1 MINQLSIKH
10 YALGFILL
18 YIIVFI
24 GSSFYA
30 YSDIN
35 NINQKLIH
43 AYQEKGR
50 HELISAYKHLI
61 LQHRE
66 INKNFTNW
74 DEVHQQLDNSSFY
87 SFWYT
92 HRLYSSRILP
102 DYYQE
107 AALYDNQGHIL
118 VKLRTTTL
126 PERIPIDR
134 LTPYFKIENNI
145 AYLILTT
152 PILDRDNTNMI
163 RGYVT
168 TKSKVFSSLLKF
180 KQFNFIDSDSLKTT
194 VSNKDYIP
202 VDDFIQYLS
211 YQVKNNNDIQTY
223 TQFLTQAI
231 TRNSIILIGFA
242 ILFYFLISFF
252 LSRPLLEISRYI
264 DELDQDSE
272 LKKVLDTGYQF
283 HIDELEKVRHSLIQ
297 YQNKLKKVYLH
308 LDNKNKELWDMA
320 HRDALTGVF
329 NRRAFEEHWQ
339 HIQEIFS
346 DSRQKIALL
355 LFDINHFKSINDT
368 YGHPVGDRVL
378 QAFAETIQG
387 SLRKGEKLYRIGGD
401 EFATIIQVT
410 RPEDALY
417 VAERCKNAIK
427 NIIPSTL
434 NIKEPVV
441 ASIGIAHNIEQQSGS
456 INDLLW
462 QADVAVYEAK
472 KPGNYHIIFYSKDID
487 KSSNSIFS
495 SKINNIVYDAVA
507 SGKDI
512 VMFYQPIIT
521 LSDHKVDYY
530 EALLRIQ
537 KDDEIIPPQN
547 IFELVEARKLEYE
560 FDLAIFK
567 TIEADLKNRKIPEQT
582 GVSINVSGP
591 SIIHD
596 NIVEQLSLFVPYLK
610 WYKIVLEITETSL
623 ITNMI
628 QASKHINALKKLG
641 FIIALDDFGSGYSS
655 ISYLSSMPV
664 DIVKFDISLIQ
675 QLGDKKQYSIIHHL
689 ANMIHETGHQLVAE
703 GIETK
708 QTEKTIK
715 SMKFHYAQGYL
726 YGKPSQQPV
735 KLPAKLSS

>member
-1 MINQLSIKH
+1 M
-10 YALGFILL
+10 GFILL
-18 YIIVFI
+18 YILVFI

-35 NINQKLIH
+35 QINQKLDH
-43 AYQEKGR
+43 VYQEKGR
-50 HELISAYKHLI
+50 HELIGAYKQLI
-61 LQHRE
+61 MQHQE

-107 AALYDNQGHIL
+107 AALYDKQGHIL

-126 PERIPIDR
+126 PETIATDQLI
-134 LTPYFKIENNI
+134 PYFKIENNI

-152 PILDRDNTNMI
+152 PIPDRDNSNKI

-168 TKSKVFSSLLKF
+168 TKSKVFNSLLKF
-180 KQFNFIDSDSLKTT
+180 KQFNYIDSESLKTT
-194 VSNKDYIP
+194 VRNKDYIP
-202 VDDFIQYLS
+202 VNEFIEYLS
-211 YQVKNNNDIQTY
+211 YQVKNNNDIQTF
-223 TQFLTQAI
+223 TQFLQQAI

-272 LKKVLDTGYQF
+272 LKKVLDMGNQF
-283 HIDELEKVRHSLIQ
+283 HIDELEKIRHSLIH
-297 YQNKLKKVYLH
+297 YQDKLKKVYLN
-308 LDNKNKELWDMA
+308 LDNKNKELWNMA
-320 HRDALTGVF
+320 HHDALTGVF
-329 NRRAFEEHWQ
+329 NRRAFEKHWQ
-339 HIQEIFS
+339 HVQEIFS

-368 YGHPVGDRVL
+368 YGHPVGDKVL
-378 QAFAETIQG
+378 QSFAETIQK

-401 EFATIIQVT
+401 EFATIIQVVKQ
-410 RPEDALY
+410 EDALY

-427 NIIPSTL
+427 NMPSRPL
-434 NIKEPVV
+434 KIKEPVV
-441 ASIGIAHNIEQQSGS
+441 ASIGIAHNINQTSGS

-472 KPGNYHIIFYSKDID
+472 KPGTYQIILYSKDID

-512 VMFYQPIIT
+512 VMFYQPVIG
-521 LSDHKVDYY
+521 LSDHKINYY
-530 EALLRIQ
+530 EALLRIK
-537 KDDEIIPPQN
+537 KDNEIILPKN

-560 FDLAIFK
+560 LDLAIFK
-567 TIEADLKNRKIPEQT
+567 TIEADLKKGKIPEQT
-582 GVSINVSGP
+582 GVSINISGP

-596 NIVEQLSLFVPYLK
+596 NIVEQLALFVPYLK
-610 WYKIVLEITETSL
+610 HYKIILEITETSL

-628 QASKHINALKKLG
+628 LARKHINALKQQG

-675 QLGDKKQYSIIHHL
+675 QLGNKKQYSIIHHL
-689 ANMIHETGHQLVAE
+689 ADMIHETGHELVAE
-703 GIETK
+703 GIETE
-708 QTEKTIK
+708 QVHKTI
-715 SMKFHYAQGYL
+715 SRMKFHYAQGYL
-726 YGKPSQQPV
+726 YGKPTQEPARLSAEQP
-735 KLPAKLSS
+735 S